1 MKGNRFLAYLLIIG
15 MVFSCSIGCQPEK
28 PQVELN
34 RVFKNIIVV
43 IGDGMGENH
52 ILNAID
58 YFGLQTPA
66 FLSDQKG
73 PLLFLYDATPQ
84 SAGNSSSSRVGQG
97 YIYRLS
103 GATTLW
109 CHQTAPA
116 SPC

>member
-1 MKGNRFLAYLLIIG
+1 MKGNRFLACLLIIG

-34 RVFKNIIVV
+34 RVFKNIIVA

-73 PLLFLYDATPQ
+73 YIITDSLDGLTD
-84 SAGNSSSSRVGQG
+84 SAAGGDGSC
-97 YIYRLS
+97 YRDK
-103 GATTLW
+103 GV
-109 CHQTAPA
+109 
-116 SPC
+116 